1 MHKARQRAAAGV
13 ASQLGADAILVIG
26 LVSIR
31 YLCGFTGSEATLLIT
46 DESALLLCDSRYT
59 LQASAEA
66 SGCKVEEYKVKI
78 DGISMA
84 IRASGCR
91 RLAFDADKAVVSF
104 FKRLSAALPE
114 VEFVPLADQL
124 DRLRGIKTAEEV
136 MLVEYSAKLASTAF
150 KELLPMI
157 RPGVSER
164 FLAVE
169 LEILM
174 KRSGAENKAF
184 DFIVASG
191 ERGALPHGSP
201 SDKIINTGELVTF
214 DFGACCSGYNSDE
227 TVTVAVGRPNPLLL
241 EIYDI
246 VKDAHDMAIVAIRPG
261 AGCRDVD
268 SVARDYIVSRGYG
281 ENFGHGLGH
290 GVGLE
295 VHEKPVFSPR
305 SDDILTEG
313 MIVTVEPGIYLPGI
327 GGVRIESLLL
337 VTSDGSR
344 LLGGVDKEIIFC

>member
-1 MHKARQRAAAGV
+1 MYKARQRAALEMV
-13 ASQLGADAILVIG
+13 RQLDADALLVVG

-31 YLCGFTGSEATLLIT
+31 YLCGFTGSEATLILT
-46 DESALLLCDSRYT
+46 GESSLLLCDSRYT

-66 SGCKVEEYKVKI
+66 DGCRVVEYKVKM
-78 DGISMA
+78 DGISTA
-84 IRASGCR
+84 IRESGCL

-104 FKRLSAALPE
+104 FNRLSVALPE
-114 VEFVPLADQL
+114 VEFIPLADQL
-124 DRLRGIKTAEEV
+124 ERLRGVKTAEEV
-136 MLVEYSAKLASTAF
+136 LLVENSARLASAAF
-150 KELLPMI
+150 KELLPKI

-169 LEILM
+169 LEMLM

-191 ERGALPHGSP
+191 ERGALPHGAP
-201 SDKIINTGELVTF
+201 SDRLISSGELVTF

-227 TVTVAVGRPNPLLL
+227 TVTVAVGRPVKPLL
-241 EIYDI
+241 EIYGI
-246 VKDAHDMAIVAIRPG
+246 VKDAHDMAIAAIRPG
-261 AGCRDVD
+261 AQCRVVD
-268 SVARDYIVSRGYG
+268 AVARDYIGSCGYG

-313 MIVTVEPGIYLPGI
+313 MIVTVEPGIYLPGT

-337 VTSDGSR
+337 VTANGSR
-344 LLGGVDKEIIFC
+344 LLGGVDKNIIFC